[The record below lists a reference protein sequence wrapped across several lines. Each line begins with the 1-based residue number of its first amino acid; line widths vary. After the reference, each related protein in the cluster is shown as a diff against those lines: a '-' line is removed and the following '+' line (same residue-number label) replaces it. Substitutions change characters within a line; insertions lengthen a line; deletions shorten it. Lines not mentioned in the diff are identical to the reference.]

1 MVKHAFL
8 CLLHKKPCKPLGLH
22 VIIIAFVWLYLNE
35 EEEGYVGE
43 RKVLLLGIV
52 FVQPCGLAPTTD
64 Y

>member
-1 MVKHAFL
+1 VYCIKNPS
-8 CLLHKKPCKPLGLH
+8 KTLGLH
-22 VIIIAFVWLYLNE
+22 VIIIAFVWLEIN

-64 Y
+64 